1 MDILPF
7 VEGWRPGAP
16 VCTGEQFD
24 AILTAAGKGAGLP
37 GFEQTAYFLAQT
49 ANDPAEKG
57 RRWQAILSARLRYST
72 ADHDP
77 EMEQAIAK
85 DHNAILAITA
95 GEMRQD
101 ALDELRAIVPQ
112 TEQEAPD
119 EVDAFA
125 MSSIAT
131 QSVDW
136 VVPYLL
142 PRGEISVL
150 GGDGGVGKGIWTA
163 QLIAYVTTGRV
174 SDFFPAEL
182 PAPGVVLIL
191 SGEDDPAKVLRPR
204 LLAAGADMERV
215 KVMTADLFFEQT
227 GALLSIDSEAM
238 KKMLARVH
246 PDLIV
251 VDPYQAFLRED
262 VKMADR
268 NQMRSTTTPF
278 RTFCREVNAAGLFC
292 AHSNKKGAVAGRQR
306 LADSAD
312 LWDIARCVLMMG
324 RAREEQMNY
333 ISNEKNSYAAPA
345 QTALF
350 TIEGT
355 TAEGA
360 KTARAVFRGRTD
372 RKDADFIF
380 ERTTRQAGTKDA
392 AQEAIMDTL
401 EKSKLGSMDS
411 SALRKAVM
419 EKTGCS
425 KNTYYTA
432 FKELKGSG
440 RIENRPIS
448 SKDGAKHWIVCPR
461 AGEILE
467 DPFE

>member
-1 MDILPF
+1 
-7 VEGWRPGAP
+7 
-16 VCTGEQFD
+16 
-24 AILTAAGKGAGLP
+24 
-37 GFEQTAYFLAQT
+37 
-49 ANDPAEKG
+49 
-57 RRWQAILSARLRYST
+57 
-72 ADHDP
+72 
-77 EMEQAIAK
+77 
-85 DHNAILAITA
+85 
-95 GEMRQD
+95 
-101 ALDELRAIVPQ
+101 
-112 TEQEAPD
+112 
-119 EVDAFA
+119 
-125 MSSIAT
+125 
-131 QSVDW
+131 
-136 VVPYLL
+136 
-142 PRGEISVL
+142 
-150 GGDGGVGKGIWTA
+150 
-163 QLIAYVTTGRV
+163 
-174 SDFFPAEL
+174 
-182 PAPGVVLIL
+182 
-191 SGEDDPAKVLRPR
+191 
-204 LLAAGADMERV
+204 
-215 KVMTADLFFEQT
+215 
-227 GALLSIDSEAM
+227 
-238 KKMLARVH
+238 
-246 PDLIV
+246 
-251 VDPYQAFLRED
+251 
-262 VKMADR
+262 MADR

-380 ERTTRQAGTKDA
+380 ERAARQASTKDA
-392 AQEAIMDTL
+392 AEEAIMDTL